1 VGFGISTPEQAAD
14 VIRAGADAAIVGSA
28 CVDLIAKGE
37 IERLERLVKDM
48 KEAIAR
54 AKGKAPIVC

>member
-1 VGFGISTPEQAAD
+1 
-14 VIRAGADAAIVGSA
+14 
-28 CVDLIAKGE
+28 VDLIAKGE

-48 KEAIAR
+48 KEAISR